1 MVLLLIIWILHPIIN
16 KTDVENNNKNFPF
29 LY

>member
-1 MVLLLIIWILHPIIN
+1 MVLLLIIWILHPIN
-16 KTDVENNNKNFPF
+16 KAYVQNNNKNFPF